1 MLAEDTK
8 FLSQRQRTLLL
19 TAKVVYSELHVPLS
33 WFFMPQKSHRT
44 DTKGLWWMPG
54 HEVSCNRGNTEFRGF
69 IVCIVS
75 ESQPALFP
83 RGETLPSPR
92 LLAIN
97 TTCRNGPCK
106 EWLRLCIHGIPS
118 KNTQGHSGPK
128 ADCLSQQSTPQP
140 TITHSWPN
148 LNFYMSM
155 PLHQPLWLGWPQRL
169 GVNSFN
175 LSHSAFNQSFYR
187 QDSKQQ
193 DEATLQ
199 SSPQSYPSLPGVQ
212 TQPTMNK
219 SHRVSVSLI
228 SDSQAEVQG
237 KAITHYDPHK
247 GV

>member
-1 MLAEDTK
+1 MWGNRKNTAWMQSISAFKAEAESDKTSRFGFPFIRNTDTEDKLNDSTAAQSAKSKCRMVKSCASHGILPCLRAKKLACSCFVDAGRRHKIPESETK
-8 FLSQRQRTLLL
+8 DFIAHSKSSIFRASCSFVL
-19 TAKVVYSELHVPLS
+19 VLHAP
-33 WFFMPQKSHRT
+33 KSHRT

-118 KNTQGHSGPK
+118 KNTQGHSGPM

-148 LNFYMSM
+148 LNF
-155 PLHQPLWLGWPQRL
+155 
-169 GVNSFN
+169 
-175 LSHSAFNQSFYR
+175 
-187 QDSKQQ
+187 
-193 DEATLQ
+193 
-199 SSPQSYPSLPGVQ
+199 
-212 TQPTMNK
+212 
-219 SHRVSVSLI
+219 
-228 SDSQAEVQG
+228 
-237 KAITHYDPHK
+237 
-247 GV
+247 